1 MGQTKKNTNK
11 QIKNYTEKMRT
22 KIKMA
27 NLRRKQVTDIK
38 KNSTTRERTENKLK
52 KEESCKKWN

>member
-1 MGQTKKNTNK
+1 
-11 QIKNYTEKMRT
+11 MRT

-52 KEESCKKWN
+52 KEESCKKWTKYKF

>member
-1 MGQTKKNTNK
+1 MMGQTKKNTNK

-52 KEESCKKWN
+52 KEESCKK